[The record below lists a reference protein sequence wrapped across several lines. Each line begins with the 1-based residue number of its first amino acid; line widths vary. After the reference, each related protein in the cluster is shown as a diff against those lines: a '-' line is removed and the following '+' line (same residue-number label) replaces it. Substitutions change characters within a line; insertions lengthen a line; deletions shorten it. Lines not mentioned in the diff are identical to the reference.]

1 MDQVREVFR
10 LNIRYNHYAYRT
22 EQTYCQWILRYI
34 YYFDGKTHPNLLG
47 APDVEKFL
55 SHLATEGKVSPST
68 QWPGGLVGWGRTKG
82 SCLGLVADQ
91 ANLLNIMTEYSI
103 NSCYLRL
110 NCHFDILRL
119 KKGTASFRFLFQ
131 HKSVC
136 IIGIFPFSQCN
147 RSPGKAICPHKF

>member
-1 MDQVREVFR
+1 MAKP
-10 LNIRYNHYAYRT
+10 IR
-22 EQTYCQWILRYI
+22 I
-34 YYFDGKTHPNLLG
+34 
-47 APDVEKFL
+47 FL
-55 SHLATEGKVSPST
+55 VPRMSKSFFLIWQLKERCPPLPS
-68 QWPGGLVGWGRTKG
+68 GLVGWGRTKG

-91 ANLLNIMTEYSI
+91 ANLLNILTEYSI

-147 RSPGKAICPHKF
+147 RSPGKAICPHNSRPVNVQRKATGGRLRVRKKAHKQADVL